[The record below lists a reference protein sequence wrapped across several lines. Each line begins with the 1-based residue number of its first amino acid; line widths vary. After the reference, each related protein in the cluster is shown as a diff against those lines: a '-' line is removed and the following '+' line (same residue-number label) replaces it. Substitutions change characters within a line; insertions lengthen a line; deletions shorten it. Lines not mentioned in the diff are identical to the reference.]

1 VAGRR
6 TTTCT
11 RPPPVTWPEPDCSPT
26 RHDPAGLG
34 QPAPSAA
41 PAVSLR
47 QWRRRS
53 PCGRGGRT
61 PGPRPVARAPPVVAA
76 PIGNRTQRRPAH
88 ERPGASAQL
97 PRAAAQHVDAQRCPK
112 RWTTPHC
119 FDPRTR
125 CGRCSERTGGK
136 ATGATERRTSRANAF
151 ASSNLTCSPVTA
163 EPAAMASAEPNP
175 VDEQHAIGV
184 AARGTAHLSGAHGRL
199 AGRDEAERA
208 VWAHDPQGRCDPAG
222 RDRTV
227 DSSAETEGPS
237 LPLEA
242 ARTGPPLAGSC
253 APLREL
259 PAGRRAMLGGLG
271 APP

>member
-1 VAGRR
+1 
-6 TTTCT
+6 
-11 RPPPVTWPEPDCSPT
+11 
-26 RHDPAGLG
+26 
-34 QPAPSAA
+34 
-41 PAVSLR
+41 
-47 QWRRRS
+47 
-53 PCGRGGRT
+53 
-61 PGPRPVARAPPVVAA
+61 VARAPPVVAA

-112 RWTTPHC
+112 RWTTPRC

-208 VWAHDPQGRCDPAG
+208 CGPTILKADAIRPGAIGPLTRPQKR
-222 RDRTV
+222 
-227 DSSAETEGPS
+227 SSAETEGPS

-242 ARTGPPLAGSC
+242 ARRGRLWSAPVLPSVNYQPGDAPCWEDSARRPDSASALRVCCGARPTGWFCNAA
-253 APLREL
+253 APFRV
-259 PAGRRAMLGGLG
+259 G
-271 APP
+271 